1 MGVLLL
7 FDWNS
12 VETMTAPQQASFLLD
27 VAEAAWGMVI
37 EQDTIMPQVLDYLA
51 LARAVLAEEA
61 ARLPELMRFLH
72 DADGTADVAG
82 FADWVKDDETAEGA
96 LSLAAFACA
105 FTARVVAKRAG
116 VTHLPDQVRDALPR
130 QFDDH
135 RFTASCLG
143 LA

>member
-1 MGVLLL
+1 MGAFVL

-12 VETMTAPQQASFLLD
+12 VETMTAPQQATFLLD
-27 VAEAAWGMVI
+27 VAQAAWDMVI
-37 EQDTIMPQVLDYLA
+37 EQDTIMPQVLGYLA
-51 LARAVLAEEA
+51 LARAALAGEG
-61 ARLPELMRFLH
+61 ARLPELLRFFH
-72 DADGTADVAG
+72 DADGTADVAA

-105 FTARVVAKRAG
+105 FSARVVAEQTG
-116 VTHLPDQVRDALPR
+116 VTRLPDQVREALPE
-130 QFDDH
+130 QFADH

>member
-1 MGVLLL
+1 M

-12 VETMTAPQQASFLLD
+12 VETLSEAEQAAFLLD
-27 VAEAAWGMVI
+27 VAQAAWGMVI
-37 EQDTIMPQVLDYLA
+37 EQETILPQVLGYLA
-51 LARAVLAEEA
+51 LGRVVLAEPA
-61 ARLPELMRFLH
+61 NLPELMRFLH
-72 DADGTADVAG
+72 DPDGKADVAA

-105 FTARVVAKRAG
+105 FTARVVAQRAG

-130 QFDDH
+130 QFADH